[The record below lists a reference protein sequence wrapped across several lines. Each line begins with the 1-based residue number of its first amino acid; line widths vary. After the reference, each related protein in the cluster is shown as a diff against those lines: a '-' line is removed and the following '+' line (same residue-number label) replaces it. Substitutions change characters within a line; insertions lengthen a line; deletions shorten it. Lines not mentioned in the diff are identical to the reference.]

1 MSIWDKTAVAADG
14 SPGEAQ
20 DDGVL
25 TVAQAVELANGK
37 LKTIPRITIIGE
49 VSGFKGPW
57 GQRGHCYFAIK
68 DEDAALQCRIW
79 GGVYQRRSFD
89 LENGQKVQF
98 TGRFDVYKAKGELA
112 FIADSFSMVGEGL
125 LRQQVD
131 ALARKL
137 RGEGL
142 MDESRKRPIPAFCE
156 RVAVVTSLSGAVI
169 DDVKQTL
176 QRRNPFVEIICVS
189 AKVQGEGAPEELI
202 EGLAR
207 AAAIK
212 PAPDCIL
219 LVRGGGSYEDLMA
232 FNDEALA
239 RAVAACPLPVVT
251 GIGHEPDNSI
261 CDMVSDRR
269 MSTPTAAAES
279 VAPARKDLVEL
290 LAARAERL
298 QACASGLVSEASA
311 DLDAAQERASRAMG
325 NRLDRLQT
333 ALDAVASRPVLTKP
347 TASLE
352 QRVFELDRAEERLQD
367 AGGRVPAAFTAALDR
382 LSPRLANATAGAL
395 GSRRHALSLMSS
407 RLSAVSG
414 GIVEKPAAKLAESAA
429 KLEALSPLKVLA
441 RGYSIA
447 YNGDEVATSISDF
460 VPGGV
465 LSVRLADGR
474 VYGTV
479 NKVEGT
485 ASAVPTGKKG

>member
-1 MSIWDKTAVAADG
+1 
-14 SPGEAQ
+14 
-20 DDGVL
+20 
-25 TVAQAVELANGK
+25 
-37 LKTIPRITIIGE
+37 
-49 VSGFKGPW
+49 
-57 GQRGHCYFAIK
+57 
-68 DEDAALQCRIW
+68 
-79 GGVYQRRSFD
+79 
-89 LENGQKVQF
+89 
-98 TGRFDVYKAKGELA
+98 
-112 FIADSFSMVGEGL
+112 
-125 LRQQVD
+125 
-131 ALARKL
+131 
-137 RGEGL
+137 
-142 MDESRKRPIPAFCE
+142 
-156 RVAVVTSLSGAVI
+156 
-169 DDVKQTL
+169 
-176 QRRNPFVEIICVS
+176 
-189 AKVQGEGAPEELI
+189 
-202 EGLAR
+202 
-207 AAAIK
+207 
-212 PAPDCIL
+212 
-219 LVRGGGSYEDLMA
+219 
-232 FNDEALA
+232 
-239 RAVAACPLPVVT
+239 
-251 GIGHEPDNSI
+251 
-261 CDMVSDRR
+261 
-269 MSTPTAAAES
+269 
-279 VAPARKDLVEL
+279 
-290 LAARAERL
+290 
-298 QACASGLVSEASA
+298 
-311 DLDAAQERASRAMG
+311 MG

-460 VPGGV
+460 APGGV

-485 ASAVPTGKKG
+485 ASAVPAGKKG